1 MAENQTPNPKPA
13 LKPISVGFI
22 PETRIGEISGGN
34 LSGKAA
40 SQYFRGQDVS
50 RVNSEIASYERRLE
64 EIKLANA
71 RRASEIDNALS
82 VASKINL
89 ESTGAQFPNTLTAKL
104 EVAGAP
110 KGSVLLDNGTVKL
123 PNGKI
128 ISNTT
133 PVKTTPGIDPVGE
146 EKQRSKGIIDQTYGI
161 EDPLSD
167 ELDKKIGQLT
177 ENYLNAKEAS
187 KVNLRNATYSMGA
200 VRANTD
206 VTGINKLGKELED
219 LKRQQA
225 IINQYKSDLQIKKT
239 TEEYIANLKAK
250 GQSFNANTSKG
261 LIDQVKL
268 IKAQERNK
276 TRGDTFFDDNVFE
289 SYKKEGINTNDF
301 TDYNHTDR
309 TLGSLIKV
317 IHQEMQVADPQ
328 KATELQGVLKELQR
342 GYNAHAKSNEDAYDY
357 YYGTSQRYR
366 EAGTLNKAGIYAK
379 TQIFQP
385 IVEGLSNFIL
395 PFVPGVSDY
404 SMNNFR
410 DKWISGDMIL
420 ADLDGDN
427 KITER
432 DRDHLGNYQY
442 LGQNFTYTKEKI
454 EGGKKVKSTE
464 YIWGSLP
471 GTSIR
476 TAAEMAPTLLITR
489 GLMGAGMAARMATF
503 VPVAASSALR
513 SYDQNKKN
521 YKSKLDAFN
530 VGVIQGV
537 IEGLTES
544 IVPDIG
550 YFMGSKSLATKSLS
564 AAERKAAVTTALLPE
579 FNRMSVGARSA
590 LLATGSAVKQ
600 TVQEGLEE
608 EISMFAN
615 YALNEIYKTKDDMYG
630 ELPEELDATSLETIG
645 SSMWKTFAESA
656 AAGAV
661 MTGSSVY
668 SSKKIDD
675 NLVRFNVAT
684 NPKIFKEELT
694 KLRDKGDIT
703 KEQYSRAILEGN
715 RLTQLK
721 DSADRVMLNLV
732 DPETLIED
740 SEKQFGYFNAL
751 LKQSDLLVKKG
762 IDFEKMDAQQQE
774 QYISLVENVEKEID
788 NYENLALKY
797 AESTPEEREQ
807 VLEKMITRN
816 IKQVG
821 ETNNPVALQKNEEAL
836 AKTIKASELAGKGS
850 AVMRAGRDQMMEAIQ
865 RRKQALQSIE
875 ENGNTVFENQLLN
888 TPIEDFGQS
897 MQIAKATELALLLL
911 ENQGNIRQGVS
922 KQLNDRIEAAV
933 RASQQQLADLSSRE
947 QKKVLAKELARL
959 ETVKPGVTF
968 NKKAVNA
975 IFNIELS
982 DEDHS
987 EVIEETVKERVREDE
1002 KIEDT
1007 ALVVPNDKDPAMNAA
1022 IANFQKEPEFL
1033 QQENEE
1039 GEVVNIPNKKRNE
1052 KIAGALKSLNSS
1064 KSKQQLKSR
1073 FTALFSAL
1081 GFDADTVN
1089 KGLEDLNSLLD
1100 GKEPSNPGE
1109 LYRIYLNVVNVEK
1122 LKSLP
1127 LTNAEVASVELF
1139 PEDPEVVVPPPA
1151 PESDIAL
1158 PEIVVEESVTDL
1170 PAEVVTT
1177 PTEELLD
1184 GLPVEKPTPENAEQ
1198 TGVSSTV
1205 PTVFASSN
1213 ASTQSEILRTV
1224 NEKPESYVVKVMD
1237 LFSFIKE
1244 AVGKRALTTLQDIY
1258 KRVGQALDEDNQESI
1273 NALKE
1278 EFMAIFPE
1286 GTFAKET
1293 LEYIWNNQ
1301 FIQGKPDSSI
1311 PTVTTELA
1319 SAIQIASTYK
1329 KKLGIIE
1336 FVKGNQ
1342 TIKYEVQLTGNVVNG
1357 KLEAINRK
1365 SLKIIYIDKNSFKP
1379 YSPVP
1384 ITARAEFF
1392 QINSVV
1398 STIANKSNNKIT
1410 KFNLEGKK
1418 DSKGK
1423 ISALMFLPQ
1432 KDPTAIR
1439 LRENIAT
1446 NTPITFTGPIIGGT
1460 KISNKGNYEKSKT
1473 SVYISFDNSGYKSSL
1488 TPQISLGLDNQEPVV
1503 QEDVTPASLPEV
1515 VVPSLSMEDAKA
1527 DIERRR
1533 QEELKKYRFK
1543 YGEQVREYT
1552 YNSNFFEGEYKD
1564 VYNPEV
1570 RDANGKL
1577 IASGGRSEYSVVDG
1591 LNKLKEE
1598 LRKQGFTEDKITE
1611 VLANNS
1617 PIVRTN
1623 PTEQEIN
1630 AQYNAELAALES
1642 TLPVD
1647 EDAVVT
1653 NLPTNLL
1660 NILTENITGKMGS
1673 SQNNP
1678 VTPAEENDQEDA
1690 ASCGIK

>member
-50 RVNSEIASYERRLE
+50 RVNSEIASYERKLE

-89 ESTGAQFPNTLTAKL
+89 ESTGAQFPNTPTAKL

-128 ISNTT
+128 ISNTA
-133 PVKTTPGIDPVGE
+133 PVKTTPGIDPIGE
-146 EKQRSKGIIDQTYGI
+146 EKQRSKGIIDQTYGM

-167 ELDKKIGQLT
+167 ELDNKIGALEAEYNRKRDREQQFVTSGSTMMGTTAGRPDVDDAEGKALKQKIAQLT
-177 ENYLNAKEAS
+177 QS
-187 KVNLRNATYSMGA
+187 QRT
-200 VRANTD
+200 
-206 VTGINKLGKELED
+206 
-219 LKRQQA
+219 
-225 IINQYKSDLQIKKT
+225 INQYKADLQIKKT
-239 TEEYIANLKAK
+239 TEDYIANLKAK

-276 TRGDTFFDDNVFE
+276 TRGDAFYDDDVFE
-289 SYKKEGINTNDF
+289 TYKKEGINTNDF

-317 IHQEMQVADPQ
+317 IHQEMQVADPK

-342 GYNAHAKSNEDAYDY
+342 GYNAHAKSNQDAYDH
-357 YYGTSQRYR
+357 YYGTSERYR
-366 EAGTLNKAGIYAK
+366 EASAANKAGIFTK
-379 TQIFQP
+379 TQILQP
-385 IVEGLSNFIL
+385 IWEGVNNWLTPFI
-395 PFVPGVSDY
+395 PGVSDY
-404 SMNNFR
+404 SMNNYR
-410 DKWISGDMIL
+410 DKYVSADMIL

-464 YIWGSLP
+464 YIWASLP
-471 GTSIR
+471 GLSIR
-476 TAAEMAPTLLITR
+476 TAAEMAPTLLLTR
-489 GLMGAGMAARMATF
+489 GLMGAGMSARMATF

-530 VGVIQGV
+530 VGVMQGV

-590 LLATGSAVKQ
+590 LLATGSAIKQ

-615 YALNEIYKTKDDMYG
+615 YALNKLYTTKDEKYG

-668 SSKKIDD
+668 SSKKTDD
-675 NLVRFNVAT
+675 NLIRFNVAT

-703 KEQYSRAILEGN
+703 KDQYSRAILEGN

-721 DSADRVMLNLV
+721 ESADRVMLNLV
-732 DPETLIED
+732 DPETLLED
-740 SEKQFGYFNAL
+740 SEKQFGYFSAL
-751 LKQSDLLVKKG
+751 LKRSDLLVRKG

-797 AESTPEEREQ
+797 AESTPEEREK
-807 VLEKMITRN
+807 VLEEMITRN

-821 ETNNPVALQKNEEAL
+821 ETNNPAALQKNEEAL

-850 AVMRAGRDQMMEAIQ
+850 AVMRSGRDQMMEAIQ

-897 MQIAKATELALLLL
+897 MQLAKATELALLLL
-911 ENQGNIRQGVS
+911 ENQGNIRQSVA
-922 KQLNDRIEAAV
+922 KQLDTRIQAAV
-933 RASQQQLADLSSRE
+933 RTTQQQLADLSPRE
-947 QKKVLAKELARL
+947 QKRVLAKELARL

-987 EVIEETVKERVREDE
+987 EVIKETVKERVREDE

-1007 ALVVPNDKDPAMNAA
+1007 ALVVPDDKDPAMNAA
-1022 IANFQKEPEFL
+1022 IANFQKEPEFI

-1039 GEVVNIPNKKRNE
+1039 GEVVNVPNKKRKE

-1100 GKEPSNPGE
+1100 GKEPTNPGE
-1109 LYRIYLNVVNVEK
+1109 LYRIYLNVVNAEK
-1122 LKSLP
+1122 LKNLP
-1127 LTNAEVASVELF
+1127 LTNAEVVSVELF
-1139 PEDPEVVVPPPA
+1139 PEDAEVVVPPPA
-1151 PESDIAL
+1151 SESDIAL
-1158 PEIVVEESVTDL
+1158 PEIVVEESVTEL

-1177 PTEELLD
+1177 PTEELFD
-1184 GLPVEKPTPENAEQ
+1184 GLPLEKPTPENAEQ

-1224 NEKPESYVVKVMD
+1224 NNKPESYVVKVMD

-1244 AVGKRALTTLQDIY
+1244 AVGKRALTTLQSIY

-1286 GTFAKET
+1286 GTFANET

-1311 PTVTTELA
+1311 PTVTTESA

-1329 KKLGIIE
+1329 KKEGIIE

-1357 KLEAINRK
+1357 KLEAINKK
-1365 SLKIIYIDKNSFKP
+1365 SLKTIYIDKNSFKP
-1379 YSPVP
+1379 YSLVP

-1423 ISALMFLPQ
+1423 VSALMFLPQ

-1446 NTPITFTGPIIGGT
+1446 NTPITFTGPIVGGT

-1473 SVYISFDNSGYKSSL
+1473 SVYISFDNSGHKSSL
-1488 TPQISLGLDNQEPVV
+1488 TPQISLGLDNQEPLV
-1503 QEDVTPASLPEV
+1503 QEDVTPTSLPEV
-1515 VVPSLSMEDAKA
+1515 VVPSISIEDAKA

-1533 QEELKKYRFK
+1533 QK
-1543 YGEQVREYT
+1543 
-1552 YNSNFFEGEYKD
+1552 
-1564 VYNPEV
+1564 
-1570 RDANGKL
+1570 
-1577 IASGGRSEYSVVDG
+1577 
-1591 LNKLKEE
+1591 KLKPVKDSLRGKFGGNTKYAGIISKLEE
-1598 LRKQGFTEDKITE
+1598 EIK
-1611 VLANNS
+1611 
-1617 PIVRTN
+1617 
-1623 PTEQEIN
+1623 EIN
-1630 AQYNAELAALES
+1630 AEYDAELAALEN
-1642 TLPVD
+1642 TLPVE

-1660 NILTENITGKMGS
+1660 NILTENITRKMGS

-1690 ASCGIK
+1690 ASCSIKTN

>member
-13 LKPISVGFI
+13 SKPISVGFI
-22 PETRIGEISGGN
+22 PETRIGQISGGN
-34 LSGKAA
+34 LSGPAA
-40 SQYFRGQDVS
+40 SQYFRGQNVS
-50 RVNSEIASYERRLE
+50 RINSEIASYERRLE

-89 ESTGAQFPNTLTAKL
+89 ESTGAQLPSTPTAKL

-110 KGSVLLDNGTVKL
+110 KGSILLDNGTVKL

-128 ISNTT
+128 ISNTA
-133 PVKTTPGIDPVGE
+133 PVKASPGIDPVGE

-177 ENYLNAKEAS
+177 ENYLNAKKAPHT
-187 KVNLRNATYSMGA
+187 NLMNATYSMGT

-206 VTGINKLGKELED
+206 FTGINKLGEELEN
-219 LKRQQA
+219 LKKQQA
-225 IINQYKSDLQIKKT
+225 IINQYKSDLQIKKA
-239 TEEYIANLKAK
+239 TEDYIANLKAK
-250 GQSFNANTSKG
+250 GQSFNSSTSKG

-268 IKAQERNK
+268 IKAQERNR
-276 TRGDTFFDDNVFE
+276 TRGDVFYDNDVFE
-289 SYKKEGINTNDF
+289 SYKKEGMGTNDF
-301 TDYNHTDR
+301 IDYNHTDR
-309 TLGSLIKV
+309 SIASLMKV
-317 IHQEMQVADPQ
+317 LSEEMQVADPQ
-328 KATELQGVLKELQR
+328 KANELQGALKEVQR
-342 GYNAHAKSNEDAYDY
+342 TYNTHAKSNEDAYDY

-366 EAGTLNKAGIYAK
+366 EAGALNKAGIYTK
-379 TQIFQP
+379 TQILQP

-427 KITER
+427 RITER
-432 DRDHLGNYQY
+432 DRDQLGNYQY

-464 YIWGSLP
+464 YMWGSLL

-476 TAAEMAPTLLITR
+476 TVSEMAPTLLITR
-489 GLMGAGMAARMATF
+489 GLMGAGVGARLATF

-530 VGVIQGV
+530 VGLIQGV

-579 FNRMSVGARSA
+579 FNKLSVAARST
-590 LLATGSAVKQ
+590 LLAAGSAIKQ
-600 TVQEGLEE
+600 TTQEGLEE

-615 YALNEIYKTKDDMYG
+615 YALNQIYKTKDDMYG

-656 AAGAV
+656 AAGAI

-675 NLVRFNVAT
+675 NLIRFNVAT
-684 NPKIFKEELT
+684 NPRIFKEELT
-694 KLRDKGDIT
+694 KLRDKGEIT
-703 KEQYSRAILEGN
+703 KDQYSRAILEGN

-721 DSADRVMLNLV
+721 ESADRVMLNLV
-732 DPETLIED
+732 DPETLLED
-740 SEKQFGYFNAL
+740 SEKQFGYFSAL
-751 LKQSDLLVKKG
+751 LQRSDLLVKKG
-762 IDFEKMDAQQQE
+762 LDFEKMDAQQQE

-816 IKQVG
+816 IKQVS
-821 ETNNPVALQKNEEAL
+821 ETNNPAALKANEEAL
-836 AKTIKASELAGKGS
+836 AKTIMASELSGKGS
-850 AVMRAGRDQMMEAIQ
+850 SVMRTGRDQMMEAIQ
-865 RRKQALQSIE
+865 RRKQQLQSIE
-875 ENGNTVFENQLLN
+875 DNGNTVFENQLLN

-897 MQIAKATELALLLL
+897 MQIAKATELALLLRDNS
-911 ENQGNIRQGVS
+911 ENIRQSVF
-922 KQLNDRIEAAV
+922 KQLNDKIESAV
-933 RASQQQLADLSSRE
+933 RLGQQQLSELSKKE

-959 ETVKPGVTF
+959 ETIRPGITF
-968 NKKAVNA
+968 DMNAVNTV
-975 IFNIELS
+975 FNIQLTDQE
-982 DEDHS
+982 HK
-987 EVIEETVKERVREDE
+987 EVVDETVKEIVREDE

-1007 ALVVPNDKDPAMNAA
+1007 ALVVPDEKDPAMSAA
-1022 IANFQKEPEFL
+1022 IANFQKEPEFI
-1033 QQENEE
+1033 QQENEQ
-1039 GEVVNIPNKKRNE
+1039 GEVVNVPNKKRKE
-1052 KIAGALKSLNSS
+1052 KIAGAIRSLNSS

-1073 FTALFSAL
+1073 FTSLFSAL
-1081 GFDADTVN
+1081 GFDAETVN

-1100 GKEPSNPGE
+1100 GKEPTNPGE
-1109 LYRIYLNVVNVEK
+1109 LYRIYLNVVNAEK
-1122 LKSLP
+1122 LKNLP
-1127 LTNAEVASVELF
+1127 LTNAEVAPVEITTGEEEVITPPAPVSDITL
-1139 PEDPEVVVPPPA
+1139 PEVVVVEPP
-1151 PESDIAL
+1151 
-1158 PEIVVEESVTDL
+1158 TDL
-1170 PAEVVTT
+1170 PAEVV
-1177 PTEELLD
+1177 PAPPQELFD

-1198 TGVSSTV
+1198 TGVSSTS

-1213 ASTQSEILRTV
+1213 AGTQSEILRTV
-1224 NEKPESYVVKVMD
+1224 NNKPESYVVKVMD

-1244 AVGKRALTTLQDIY
+1244 AVGKRALGTLQNIY
-1258 KRVGQALDEDNQESI
+1258 KQVGQAIDEDNQEGI

-1286 GTFAKET
+1286 GTFSKEM

-1301 FIQGKPDSSI
+1301 FVQGKPDASL
-1311 PTVTTELA
+1311 PTVTTESA
-1319 SAIQIASTYK
+1319 SAIQIATTYK
-1329 KKLGIIE
+1329 NKEGIIE

-1342 TIKYEVQLTGNVVNG
+1342 VIKYSVELTGKVVNG
-1357 KLEAINRK
+1357 KLEAINKK
-1365 SLKIIYIDKNSFKP
+1365 SLKIVYVDKNSFKP
-1379 YSPVP
+1379 YSPVS
-1384 ITARAEFF
+1384 INARAEFF
-1392 QINSVV
+1392 QINSIV

-1423 ISALMFLPQ
+1423 VNALMFLPQ

-1439 LRENIAT
+1439 LRGNIVT
-1446 NTPITFTGPIIGGT
+1446 NTPVTFTGSIVGGT

-1473 SVYISFDNSGYKSSL
+1473 SVYISFDNSGHKNSL
-1488 TPQISLGLDNQEPVV
+1488 TPQISLGLDNQEPIV
-1503 QEDVTPASLPEV
+1503 QEDVTPTSVPEV
-1515 VVPSLSMEDAKA
+1515 IVPSISMEDAKA

-1533 QEELKKYRFK
+1533 
-1543 YGEQVREYT
+1543 
-1552 YNSNFFEGEYKD
+1552 
-1564 VYNPEV
+1564 
-1570 RDANGKL
+1570 KL
-1577 IASGGRSEYSVVDG
+1577 SKIVD
-1591 LNKLKEE
+1591 LD
-1598 LRKQGFTEDKITE
+1598 TAVSDD
-1611 VLANNS
+1611 
-1617 PIVRTN
+1617 
-1623 PTEQEIN
+1623 EIN
-1630 AQYNAELAALES
+1630 AIQPEPGVKVTYYLPEGKTTDGRNISEIPAASIERYTTETKIFYGFEEAEQQAKDWIKSKYDAELAALES
-1642 TLPVD
+1642 NLPVV

-1653 NLPTNLL
+1653 TLPTNLL

-1678 VTPAEENDQEDA
+1678 ITPAQENDQEDA
-1690 ASCGIK
+1690 ASCSIKNN